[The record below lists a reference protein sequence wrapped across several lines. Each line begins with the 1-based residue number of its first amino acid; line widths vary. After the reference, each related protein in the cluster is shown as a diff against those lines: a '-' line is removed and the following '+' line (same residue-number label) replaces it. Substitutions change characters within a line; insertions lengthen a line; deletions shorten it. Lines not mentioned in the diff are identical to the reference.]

1 MKKSSVLLL
10 LPLLLLASC
19 QEEVVVPKSFEEKV
33 QAVQG
38 NLRMKGTLSY
48 KFHDSE
54 TELPTDSDPVTTN
67 LDVAFTE
74 EGYVLSYEGEFDQD
88 FSQTLFKSTD
98 NTVELRYITNLNEL
112 AVERPKDDDGNEVD
126 FTPYTNP
133 FKLLETENLIISD
146 NDTSATLDFTNHL
159 DTALDF
165 VGSLTWYGFTE
176 LKEVSITADAN
187 RVTDVHIVTP
197 VLHEMMRAGVYTFD
211 LTVDS
216 LGNDVTGPVTPEPA
230 KPNEK
235 QEVLQTALEELAA
248 RDYEASLVVESD
260 YGTYRFGV
268 YKNSTGV
275 LCSDMD
281 EPLYSMGFVKDNEQL
296 YEISYN
302 DSTSS
307 YEKRKTD
314 MPEEEYIQPWL
325 MFSSPLYEPSEDGKQ
340 FTLSSKVDSS
350 YTQVFATIL
359 SVYDCME
366 MAGATGFTITLDE
379 NNHVSTVSFVSDYG
393 LFSSAVFTITNLGSC
408 TMPFNVSELTEIE

>member
-1 MKKSSVLLL
+1 MKKSNVLLL

-19 QEEVVVPKSFEEKV
+19 QEEVVIPKSFEEKV
-33 QAVQG
+33 QAIQG

-48 KFHDSE
+48 KFHDTE
-54 TELPTDSDPVTTN
+54 TELPTASDPVTTN

-74 EGYVLSYEGEFDQD
+74 EGYVLSYEGEFDQN

-146 NDTSATLDFTNHL
+146 NDTSATLDLTNHL

-165 VGSLTWYGFTE
+165 VSSLTWYGFTE
-176 LKEVSITADAN
+176 LKEVSITANEN
-187 RVTDVHIVTP
+187 RVTDVRIVTP
-197 VLHEMMRAGVYTFD
+197 VLHESLRTGVYTFD

-216 LGNDVTGPVTPEPA
+216 LGDEVTGPVTPEPA

-235 QEVLQTALEELAA
+235 QAVLQTALEELVA
-248 RDYEASLVVESD
+248 RDYEATLNLNLGWD
-260 YGTYRFGV
+260 TYSFAI
-268 YKNSTGV
+268 YKNASGV
-275 LCSDMD
+275 FCGDVDM
-281 EPLYSMGFVKDNEQL
+281 PRYSIGYVTDNDQL

-302 DSTSS
+302 RTTSS
-307 YEKRKTD
+307 YEKRKSD
-314 MPEEEYIQPWL
+314 MPEEEYLQPWL

-340 FTLSSKVDSS
+340 FTISSKVDSS
-350 YTQVFATIL
+350 YTQVFAMIL
-359 SVYDCME
+359 SVYNCAE

-379 NNHVSTVSFVSDYG
+379 NNHVSTVSFVSEYEM
-393 LFSSAVFTITNLGSC
+393 FVTAVFTITNLGSC
-408 TMPFNVSELTEIE
+408 TMPFNVSELTELE